1 MDFKK
6 QVKGEITFLVGKLE
20 IAETKQAQLE
30 EFYKFLKTLLELA
43 YNC

>member
-6 QVKGEITFLVGKLE
+6 QVKSEITFLVGKLE
-20 IAETKQAQLE
+20 TLETKQQQLE
-30 EFYKFLKTLLELA
+30 EFYKFLKSLLDLA

>member
-6 QVKGEITFLVGKLE
+6 SVKAEITFLVGKLE
-20 IAETKQAQLE
+20 TAESKQQQLE